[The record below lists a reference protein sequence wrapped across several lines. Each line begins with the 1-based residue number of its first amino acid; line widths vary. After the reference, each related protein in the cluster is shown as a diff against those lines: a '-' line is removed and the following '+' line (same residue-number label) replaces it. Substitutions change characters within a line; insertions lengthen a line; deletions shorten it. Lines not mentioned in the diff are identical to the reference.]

1 MAAQEVL
8 LEEGA
13 PINALDMNKQSAL
26 HAAVFL
32 LMDDMVEASD
42 SRLRHLRQ
50 MGSFLLSNVLFA
62 EWSWVIWGGWFQI
75 LFVPTLMRQLQICK
89 EIETAAVYFAKD
101 AVLFPL
107 NRDKRSEPVGVRVV
121 WKRAVCM
128 TASFSP
134 WRERHRL
141 KSFRSWNKLV
151 LTGPDSDFSF
161 EGRHTAAV

>member
-42 SRLRHLRQ
+42 SRLRHLPNGVFPAIKR
-50 MGSFLLSNVLFA
+50 SFCWMILSNLRRVVSNLVCSDPHETIANAQRYRNSRSLFA
-62 EWSWVIWGGWFQI
+62 Q
-75 LFVPTLMRQLQICK
+75 TLNL
-89 EIETAAVYFAKD
+89 
-101 AVLFPL
+101 
-107 NRDKRSEPVGVRVV
+107 DKRSEPVGVRVV
-121 WKRAVCM
+121 LKRAVRM

-141 KSFRSWNKLV
+141 KSLRSWNKLV
-151 LTGPDSDFSF
+151 LPGPEFRCFLWRKTYCCSLNI
-161 EGRHTAAV
+161 